1 MSRRSTKRLGP
12 AGREL
17 IAKSKLRRS
26 CRATSIVQSLILIL
40 LALAAGA
47 CADIADH
54 NQASTAAP
62 VVRLQTRP
70 GGVSMAKAKEAPHD
84 HVMQM
89 ELEFAMHNQAEFDR
103 LMNEINNPRSK
114 RYQQWM
120 TPEEMHSRFGESKA
134 DFDAVLNWVRS
145 QGLTVTDQ
153 SYGTNEDY
161 IRFSGTVAQIDKAFQ
176 VHIME
181 PEFELYAPKE
191 DPVIPAQ
198 FAGIISRIDGMDNVG
213 FRSSE

>member
-1 MSRRSTKRLGP
+1 
-12 AGREL
+12 
-17 IAKSKLRRS
+17 
-26 CRATSIVQSLILIL
+26 
-40 LALAAGA
+40 
-47 CADIADH
+47 
-54 NQASTAAP
+54 
-62 VVRLQTRP
+62 
-70 GGVSMAKAKEAPHD
+70 MAKAKEAPRD

-103 LMNEINNPRSK
+103 LMNEINDPHSK

-120 TPEEMHSRFGESKA
+120 TPEEMHARFGESKA
-134 DFDAVLNWVRS
+134 DFAAVLNWVRS
-145 QGLTVTDQ
+145 QGFTVTDQ